1 MNAKDSL
8 QDTPDQDKTL
18 DYTLDEIQKAYRINH
33 RLATTENLISREKA
47 RTILK
52 SLLVEAHLN
61 ERIEAYDEI
70 YNLHMSQEWDTN
82 SEDLSRFLQR
92 YLHNT
97 LVFKTRLAQL
107 KSKGGDI

>member
-1 MNAKDSL
+1 MNSP
-8 QDTPDQDKTL
+8 QDTSDQDKAI
-18 DYTLDEIQKAYRINH
+18 DEIFSENFYYKIQNGEKEVHLNRKKA
-33 RLATTENLISREKA
+33 KA
-47 RTILK
+47 KLK
-52 SLLVEAHLN
+52 ALLVEAHLN

-107 KSKGGDI
+107 KAKGGDV